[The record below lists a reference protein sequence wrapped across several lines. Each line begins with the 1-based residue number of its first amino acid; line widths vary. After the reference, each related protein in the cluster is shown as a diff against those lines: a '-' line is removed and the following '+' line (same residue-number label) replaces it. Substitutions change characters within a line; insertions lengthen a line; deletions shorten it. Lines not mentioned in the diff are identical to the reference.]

1 MKQLIEYGYDAEGK
15 PVYSFT
21 DMDEYLDKV
30 VYKNIDTL
38 LANDIIRLLMYID
51 TYEGVD
57 KVIPEDQNG
66 LRASDFDNLMG
77 ALSFIL
83 TDTHLFDLLARH
95 YQEAYDAVKEII
107 KVMSLVNIVDSV
119 QQAYIEMYMDA
130 YVCGTLA
137 RLKLK
142 VTDSI
147 ETLRQLEF
155 TEADLDIAEDSGLSP
170 LVVMGLIGDQE
181 QFKETLLDTYV
192 EPGKLN

>member
-15 PVYSFT
+15 PIYSFI
-21 DMDEYLDKV
+21 DMDAYLDKV

-38 LANDIIRLLMYID
+38 LANDIIRLLMYMD
-51 TYEGVD
+51 TYEGVS

-66 LRASDFDNLMG
+66 LSASDFDNLMG

-83 TDTHLFDLLARH
+83 KDTHLFDLLARH
-95 YQEAYDAVKEII
+95 YREAYDAVKEII
-107 KVMSLVNIVDSV
+107 KVMSLVNIVDSI
-119 QQAYIEMYMDA
+119 QQAYIEMYMNA
-130 YVCGTLA
+130 YVCDALA
-137 RLKLK
+137 KLKLK

-147 ETLRQLEF
+147 ETLRRLEF

-181 QFKETLLDTYV
+181 QFKETLLDAYV